1 MQKTVIIFLI
11 IFIFSC
17 QSNENSELN
26 YQDFY
31 ENHKNDESLISF
43 KMMPFLFK
51 LFIDKHDEE
60 TNKALDQIKSVSV
73 LINEKSDSH
82 YVESL
87 NKHLPDSRYKQL
99 MKMNDEQ
106 TNIEFLTYE
115 KGDLAEEIIMIVK
128 EGNTC
133 VVMFIKGS
141 FDKENVKNLS
151 KNINI
156 NDVVKYRI

>member
-1 MQKTVIIFLI
+1 MKNIIIISSVFLI
-11 IFIFSC
+11 LSC
-17 QSNENSELN
+17 QSNEDSELN

-31 ENHKNDESLISF
+31 NNHKNDESVISF

-51 LFIDKHDEE
+51 LFIDKRDEE
-60 TNKALDQIKSVSV
+60 TNIALDQVKSVSF

-82 YVESL
+82 FVENL
-87 NKHLPDSRYKQL
+87 YKHLPDSRYKQL
-99 MKMNDEQ
+99 MKMNDEH
-106 TNIEFLTYE
+106 TNIEFLTYD
-115 KGDLAEEIIMIVK
+115 KGNLAEEIIMIVK

-141 FDKENVKNLS
+141 FDKENVENLS